1 MAVNR
6 IILRDGKKVCI
17 PIKTRAEY
25 YKLRDADFNRKCVE
39 KARNGETYTTR
50 SGEQKSYKT
59 LLEQFNYSLTTPQP
73 KQPLT
78 CPSGTLSPGGEG
90 EVSNTGDGSFPL
102 KGANCVG
109 NSVGMD
115 IDLCVPEQLPEG
127 VTKEKW
133 IQDEILN
140 ISKNILDK
148 KEEIGLLLCE
158 RSATKGLHIV
168 FRRDVSLDQE
178 GNLKRVSDV
187 LGVPFDEAAKDITRV
202 FFTPTSKDI
211 LFIDEEMFDRRETP
225 FPPFGHPFPVK
236 GQGDSNNPS
245 NNQAS
250 NPSQA
255 NNGNSSSCP
264 LRGKMPEGQKGV
276 APLKA
281 NLIAFDLC
289 VKEAGLNPDALDV
302 FGEHNRH
309 KNLMS
314 VLSAGLAKLMSR
326 EQAFAVVAEKLP
338 NYSQYDDCKAL
349 INYFYDNY
357 NTAYMPLAVRE
368 INAKAQEMARDNG
381 KEEDELDTEG
391 YNPPEPPK
399 KLCRLHQLITS
410 NFDPRFK
417 SMILLS
423 SIPEMSAHASHYRAN
438 YISGKDVGAQDY
450 VVVIGDSGKGKN
462 NVTDLHNLMTEKTL
476 QEHDRK
482 EYEKCDANAE
492 EREKK
497 KNAKDCP
504 PKYHPKLRLIETAS
518 STSIL
523 DLQANLGENGMLLGH
538 FSEADAFGVAGGTS
552 TKLLSTLIRK
562 GWSGEIHTQY
572 YMSDCSRNVMARM
585 CISLLVCGTVNSVVG
600 GMLSGKN
607 TENGLM
613 QRFIPVVVPKA
624 KRTFRP
630 PICNRLTQEEK
641 DELQGMI
648 VQLYTKDLALGDST
662 LTLDMPLTRKLIG
675 KWFDDL
681 EVRYNNG
688 EITEAEADLSARV
701 GEHMMRAAIPL
712 VALEGKESKEM
723 LEFIKWVGDIAYYNL
738 CWIFGHS
745 VQKNLEEAKEMMGS
759 HKDLRKTA
767 EPILQRLP
775 NVFTLQQMKDL
786 RRELGQS
793 ENCNMLLKRYVE
805 SGKLKHL
812 DRGVYQKVDK

>member
-6 IILRDGKKVCI
+6 IILRDGRKVCV
-17 PIKTRAEY
+17 PITKKEEY
-25 YKLRDADFNRKCVE
+25 IALRDSKYNADYVE
-39 KARNGETYTTR
+39 KARRGETFKDKQ
-50 SGEQKSYKT
+50 GKDISYKT
-59 LLEQFNYSLTTPQP
+59 KLVQFNYSCYPNED
-73 KQPLT
+73 
-78 CPSGTLSPGGEG
+78 GTLAKTSKP
-90 EVSNTGDGSFPL
+90 SD
-102 KGANCVG
+102 
-109 NSVGMD
+109 SVGMD
-115 IDLCVPEQLPEG
+115 IDFKVPEQLPEG
-127 VTKEKW
+127 VTPEKW
-133 IQDEILN
+133 LQDEILN
-140 ISKNILDK
+140 TVENILNH
-148 KEEIGLLLCE
+148 KEEIGLQMCE
-158 RSATKGLHIV
+158 RSATKGVHIV
-168 FRRDVSLDQE
+168 TKRDFNLSQE
-178 GNLKRVSDV
+178 ANLQRIADV
-187 LGVPFDEAAKDITRV
+187 LGVSFDEGAKDITRV
-202 FFTPTSKDI
+202 FFTPTSTDI

-276 APLKA
+276 APLKE

-302 FGEHNRH
+302 FGEHNWH

-417 SMILLS
+417 PMILLS

-745 VQKNLEEAKEMMGS
+745 VQKNLEEAKEIMGS
-759 HKDLRKTA
+759 HQDLRKTA
-767 EPILQRLP
+767 EPILDKLP

>member
-6 IILRDGKKVCI
+6 IRYRDGKKICI
-17 PIKTRAEY
+17 PVKNKTEY
-25 YKLRDADFNRKCVE
+25 MALRDANFNKECAE
-39 KARNGETYTTR
+39 KARKGETFTTK

-59 LLEQFNYSLTTPQP
+59 LLEQFNYSCYPNED
-73 KQPLT
+73 
-78 CPSGTLSPGGEG
+78 GTL
-90 EVSNTGDGSFPL
+90 
-102 KGANCVG
+102 KGTTKPAD
-109 NSVGMD
+109 SVGMD
-115 IDLCVPEQLPEG
+115 IDLHVPEQLPEG
-127 VTKEKW
+127 ITQEKW

-211 LFIDEEMFDRRETP
+211 LFIDEEMFDRAPQPPEGERVYRHETVRGKSMAP
-225 FPPFGHPFPVK
+225 LEQKSVSKNHPLG
-236 GQGDSNNPS
+236 GQGV
-245 NNQAS
+245 
-250 NPSQA
+250 
-255 NNGNSSSCP
+255 
-264 LRGKMPEGQKGV
+264 PEKS
-276 APLKA
+276 

-289 VKEAGLNPDALDV
+289 VKEAGLNSDALDV
-302 FGEHNRH
+302 WGERNWH

-701 GEHMMRAAIPL
+701 GEQMRAAIPL

>member
-6 IILRDGKKVCI
+6 IYYKDGKKYCV
-17 PIKTRAEY
+17 PVTNKKDY
-25 YKLRDADFNRKCVE
+25 FLLRDSKYNLDCVE
-39 KARNGETYTTR
+39 KARKGEMLKDKNGNE
-50 SGEQKSYKT
+50 KSYKT
-59 LLEQFNYSLTTPQP
+59 KLEQFNYSCIPNAD
-73 KQPLT
+73 
-78 CPSGTLSPGGEG
+78 GT
-90 EVSNTGDGSFPL
+90 L
-102 KGANCVG
+102 KGAVQPA

-115 IDLCVPEQLPEG
+115 VDFDVPEQLPEG
-127 VTKEKW
+127 VTTEKW
-133 IQDEILN
+133 LQDKTDETC
-140 ISKNILDK
+140 KNILDK
-148 KEEIGLLLCE
+148 KDEIGLLMLE
-158 RSATKGLHIV
+158 RSATKGLHLV
-168 FRRDVSLDQE
+168 FKRKPELSQE
-178 GNLKRVSDV
+178 GNLKSVSET
-187 LGVPFDEAAKDITRV
+187 LNVPFDEGAKDITRV
-202 FFTPTSKDI
+202 FFTPTSQDI
-211 LFIDEEMFDRRETP
+211 IFIDERLFD
-225 FPPFGHPFPVK
+225 FGECGKAEEK
-236 GQGDSNNPS
+236 GKRQSKSKKEEDRNLNVPISEK
-245 NNQAS
+245 A
-250 NPSQA
+250 
-255 NNGNSSSCP
+255 
-264 LRGKMPEGQKGV
+264 E
-276 APLKA
+276 KA

-289 VKEAGLNPDALDV
+289 VKEAGLNSDALDV
-302 FGEHNRH
+302 WGERNWH

-357 NTAYMPLAVRE
+357 NTAFMPLAVRE
-368 INAKAQEMARDNG
+368 INAKAQEMARDKG

-662 LTLDMPLTRKLIG
+662 LTLDMPLTRKMIG

-759 HKDLRKTA
+759 HQDLRKTA

-812 DRGVYQKVDK
+812 DRGVYQKLS

>member
-17 PIKTRAEY
+17 PILKKEEY
-25 YKLRDADFNRKCVE
+25 IALRDSKYNADCVE
-39 KARNGETYTTR
+39 KARKGEMLKDKD
-50 SGEQKSYKT
+50 GNEKSYKT
-59 LLEQFNYSLTTPQP
+59 RLEQFNYSCIPNED
-73 KQPLT
+73 
-78 CPSGTLSPGGEG
+78 GTL
-90 EVSNTGDGSFPL
+90 
-102 KGANCVG
+102 KGTVQPA

-115 IDLCVPEQLPEG
+115 VDFNEAEIGKIPEVVER
-127 VTKEKW
+127 
-133 IQDEILN
+133 ILA
-140 ISKNILDK
+140 K
-148 KEEIGLLLCE
+148 KDEIGLLMLE
-158 RSATKGLHIV
+158 KSATKGLHLV
-168 FRRDVSLDQE
+168 FKRKPELSQE
-178 GNLKRVSDV
+178 ENLKSVSET
-187 LGVPFDEAAKDITRV
+187 LNVPFDEGAKDITRV
-202 FFTPTSKDI
+202 FFTPTSQDI
-211 LFIDEEMFDRRETP
+211 IFIDERLFD
-225 FPPFGHPFPVK
+225 FGECGKAEEK
-236 GQGDSNNPS
+236 GKRQSKTKKEEERNISIP
-245 NNQAS
+245 
-250 NPSQA
+250 
-255 NNGNSSSCP
+255 
-264 LRGKMPEGQKGV
+264 KEEK
-276 APLKA
+276 PLKE

-289 VKEAGLNPDALDV
+289 ADSAGLDV
-302 FGEHNRH
+302 KKMDVWGENNWHN
-309 KNLMS
+309 NLMA
-314 VLSAGLAKLMSR
+314 VLSAGFSKLMSR

-381 KEEDELDTEG
+381 KEDAKDELDTEG

-662 LTLDMPLTRKLIG
+662 LTLDMPLTRKMIG

-767 EPILQRLP
+767 EPILDKLP
-775 NVFTLQQMKDL
+775 NIFTIKQMSDV
-786 RRELGQS
+786 RVNVGQS
-793 ENCNMLLKRYVE
+793 EDCYMLLSRYV
-805 SGKLKHL
+805 KNKKIRRM
-812 DRGVYQKVDK
+812 DRGVYQKI

>member
-25 YKLRDADFNRKCVE
+25 YKLRDADFNRKSAE

-59 LLEQFNYSLTTPQP
+59 LLEQFNYSCYPNED
-73 KQPLT
+73 
-78 CPSGTLSPGGEG
+78 GTL
-90 EVSNTGDGSFPL
+90 
-102 KGANCVG
+102 KGTTKPAD
-109 NSVGMD
+109 SVGMD
-115 IDLCVPEQLPEG
+115 IDLHVPEQLPEG

-211 LFIDEEMFDRRETP
+211 LFIDEELFDRAPQPPKGERVYRHETVRGKSMAP
-225 FPPFGHPFPVK
+225 LEQKSVSKNHPLG
-236 GQGDSNNPS
+236 GQG
-245 NNQAS
+245 
-250 NPSQA
+250 
-255 NNGNSSSCP
+255 
-264 LRGKMPEGQKGV
+264 V
-276 APLKA
+276 AEKS

-302 FGEHNRH
+302 FGEHNWH

-381 KEEDELDTEG
+381 KEEEELDTEG

-662 LTLDMPLTRKLIG
+662 LTLDMPLTRKMIG

-767 EPILQRLP
+767 EPLLDKLP
-775 NVFTLQQMKDL
+775 NIFTVKQMSEL
-786 RRELGQS
+786 RVSEGQS
-793 ENCNMLLKRYVE
+793 EDCYMLLSRYVK
-805 SGKLKHL
+805 SKKIRRM
-812 DRGVYQKVDK
+812 DRGIYQKIS

>member
-1 MAVNR
+1 
-6 IILRDGKKVCI
+6 
-17 PIKTRAEY
+17 
-25 YKLRDADFNRKCVE
+25 
-39 KARNGETYTTR
+39 
-50 SGEQKSYKT
+50 
-59 LLEQFNYSLTTPQP
+59 
-73 KQPLT
+73 
-78 CPSGTLSPGGEG
+78 
-90 EVSNTGDGSFPL
+90 
-102 KGANCVG
+102 
-109 NSVGMD
+109 
-115 IDLCVPEQLPEG
+115 
-127 VTKEKW
+127 
-133 IQDEILN
+133 
-140 ISKNILDK
+140 
-148 KEEIGLLLCE
+148 
-158 RSATKGLHIV
+158 
-168 FRRDVSLDQE
+168 
-178 GNLKRVSDV
+178 
-187 LGVPFDEAAKDITRV
+187 
-202 FFTPTSKDI
+202 
-211 LFIDEEMFDRRETP
+211 
-225 FPPFGHPFPVK
+225 
-236 GQGDSNNPS
+236 
-245 NNQAS
+245 
-250 NPSQA
+250 
-255 NNGNSSSCP
+255 
-264 LRGKMPEGQKGV
+264 
-276 APLKA
+276 
-281 NLIAFDLC
+281 
-289 VKEAGLNPDALDV
+289 
-302 FGEHNRH
+302 
-309 KNLMS
+309 
-314 VLSAGLAKLMSR
+314 
-326 EQAFAVVAEKLP
+326 
-338 NYSQYDDCKAL
+338 
-349 INYFYDNY
+349 
-357 NTAYMPLAVRE
+357 MPLAVRE

-381 KEEDELDTEG
+381 KEDAKDELDTEG

-745 VQKNLEEAKEMMGS
+745 VQKNLDEAKEMMGS

>member
-25 YKLRDADFNRKCVE
+25 YKLRDVDFNKKCVE
-39 KARNGETYTTR
+39 KARNGETFTTR
-50 SGEQKSYKT
+50 SGEQKSFKT
-59 LLEQFNYSLTTPQP
+59 LLEQFNYS
-73 KQPLT
+73 
-78 CPSGTLSPGGEG
+78 CISNADGT
-90 EVSNTGDGSFPL
+90 L
-102 KGANCVG
+102 KGAVQPA

-115 IDLCVPEQLPEG
+115 VDFDEAEKAKIPEVVER
-127 VTKEKW
+127 
-133 IQDEILN
+133 IL
-140 ISKNILDK
+140 SKKD
-148 KEEIGLLLCE
+148 EIGLLMLE
-158 RSATKGLHIV
+158 RSATKGLHLV
-168 FRRDVSLDQE
+168 FKRKPELSQEENLRSVSETL
-178 GNLKRVSDV
+178 N
-187 LGVPFDEAAKDITRV
+187 VPFDEGAKDITRV
-202 FFTPTSKDI
+202 FFTPTSQDI
-211 LFIDEEMFDRRETP
+211 IFIDERLFD
-225 FPPFGHPFPVK
+225 FGECGKAEGKGKRQSKTKKEEEKNLNVPVSEK
-236 GQGDSNNPS
+236 
-245 NNQAS
+245 A
-250 NPSQA
+250 
-255 NNGNSSSCP
+255 
-264 LRGKMPEGQKGV
+264 E
-276 APLKA
+276 KA
-281 NLIAFDLC
+281 NLIAFELC
-289 VKEAGLNPDALDV
+289 VKEAGLNSDALDV
-302 FGEHNRH
+302 WGERNWH

-314 VLSAGLAKLMSR
+314 VLSSGLAKLMSR

-381 KEEDELDTEG
+381 KEEEELDTEG

-399 KLCRLHQLITS
+399 KLCRIHQLITS

-417 SMILLS
+417 SVILLS
-423 SIPEMSAHASHYRAN
+423 SIPEMSAHASHYRGP
-438 YISGKDVGAQDY
+438 YINGKDVGAQDY

-476 QEHDRK
+476 QEHDKK

-538 FSEADAFGVAGGTS
+538 FSEADAFGIAGGTS
-552 TKLLSTLIRK
+552 SKLLSTMIRK

-585 CISLLVCGTVNSVVG
+585 CISLLICGTVNSVVG

-630 PICNRLTQEEK
+630 PICNRLTKEEK

-648 VQLYTKDLALGDST
+648 MQLYTQDLALGDST
-662 LTLDMPLTRKLIG
+662 LTLDMPLTRKVIE
-675 KWFDDL
+675 KWYDDL
-681 EVRYNNG
+681 EERYNNG
-688 EITEAEADLSARV
+688 ELTEAEADLSARI
-701 GEHMMRAAIPL
+701 GEHMMRAAIPH
-712 VALEGKESKEM
+712 VALEGKESKEV
-723 LEFIKWVGDIAYYNL
+723 LEFIKWVGDITFYNL
-738 CWIFGHS
+738 CWIFGHC

-759 HKDLRKTA
+759 HQDLRRTA

-775 NVFTLQQMKDL
+775 KVFTLKQIKDL
-786 RRELGQS
+786 RKELGQS

-812 DRGVYQKVDK
+812 ERGVYQQIKLS

>member
-6 IILRDGKKVCI
+6 IYYKDGKKYCV
-17 PIKTRAEY
+17 PVTNKKDY
-25 YKLRDADFNRKCVE
+25 FLLRDSKYNLDCVE
-39 KARNGETYTTR
+39 KARKGEMLKDKNGNE
-50 SGEQKSYKT
+50 KSYKT
-59 LLEQFNYSLTTPQP
+59 RLEQFNYSCIPNAD
-73 KQPLT
+73 
-78 CPSGTLSPGGEG
+78 GT
-90 EVSNTGDGSFPL
+90 L
-102 KGANCVG
+102 KGAVQPA

-115 IDLCVPEQLPEG
+115 VDFDEAEKANIPEVVER
-127 VTKEKW
+127 
-133 IQDEILN
+133 IL
-140 ISKNILDK
+140 SKKD
-148 KEEIGLLLCE
+148 EIGLLMLE
-158 RSATKGLHIV
+158 RSATKGLHLV
-168 FRRDVSLDQE
+168 FKRKPELSQE
-178 GNLKRVSDV
+178 ENLKSVSET
-187 LGVPFDEAAKDITRV
+187 LNVPFDEGAKDITRV
-202 FFTPTSKDI
+202 FFTPTSQDI
-211 LFIDEEMFDRRETP
+211 IFIDERLFD
-225 FPPFGHPFPVK
+225 FGECGKAEEK
-236 GQGDSNNPS
+236 GKRQSKTKKEEERNLNVPIS
-245 NNQAS
+245 EKA
-250 NPSQA
+250 
-255 NNGNSSSCP
+255 
-264 LRGKMPEGQKGV
+264 E
-276 APLKA
+276 KA
-281 NLIAFDLC
+281 NLIAFELC
-289 VKEAGLNPDALDV
+289 VKEAGLNADALDV
-302 FGEHNRH
+302 WGERNWR

-368 INAKAQEMARDNG
+368 INAKAQEMARDKG

-662 LTLDMPLTRKLIG
+662 LTLDMPLTRKMIG

-767 EPILQRLP
+767 EPLLDKLP
-775 NVFTLQQMKDL
+775 NIFTVKQMSEL
-786 RRELGQS
+786 RVSEGQS
-793 ENCNMLLKRYVE
+793 EDCYMLLSRYVK
-805 SGKLKHL
+805 SKKIRRM
-812 DRGVYQKVDK
+812 DRGIYQKI

>member
-6 IILRDGKKVCI
+6 IRYRDGRKICI
-17 PIKTRAEY
+17 PIQNKAEY
-25 YKLRDADFNRKCVE
+25 LALRDSDFNRKNLE
-39 KARNGETYTTR
+39 LARKGDKRAKAM
-50 SGEQKSYKT
+50 
-59 LLEQFNYSLTTPQP
+59 LEQFNYSCYPNED
-73 KQPLT
+73 
-78 CPSGTLSPGGEG
+78 GTL
-90 EVSNTGDGSFPL
+90 
-102 KGANCVG
+102 KGTTKPAD
-109 NSVGMD
+109 SVGMD

-202 FFTPTSKDI
+202 FFTPTSADI
-211 LFIDEEMFDRRETP
+211 LYIAEGLFSRGEGGGSCKKTP
-225 FPPFGHPFPVK
+225 NPNPFPV
-236 GQGDSNNPS
+236 
-245 NNQAS
+245 
-250 NPSQA
+250 
-255 NNGNSSSCP
+255 
-264 LRGKMPEGQKGV
+264 RGKGGQPTKGSLQTPCPSTGKGCPKDGKGV
-276 APLKA
+276 AEKS

-302 FGEHNRH
+302 FGEHNWH

-767 EPILQRLP
+767 EPLLQRLP

-812 DRGVYQKVDK
+812 DRGVYQKLS

>member
-59 LLEQFNYSLTTPQP
+59 ILEQFNYS
-73 KQPLT
+73 
-78 CPSGTLSPGGEG
+78 CISNADGT
-90 EVSNTGDGSFPL
+90 L
-102 KGANCVG
+102 KGAVQPA

-115 IDLCVPEQLPEG
+115 VDFNEAEIGKIPEVVER
-127 VTKEKW
+127 
-133 IQDEILN
+133 ILA
-140 ISKNILDK
+140 K
-148 KEEIGLLLCE
+148 KDEIGLLMLE
-158 RSATKGLHIV
+158 RSATKGLHVV
-168 FRRDVSLDQE
+168 FTRKPELSQE
-178 GNLKRVSDV
+178 ENLKSVSET
-187 LGVPFDEAAKDITRV
+187 LNVPFDEGAKDITRV
-202 FFTPTSKDI
+202 FFTPTSQDI
-211 LFIDEEMFDRRETP
+211 IFIDERLFD
-225 FPPFGHPFPVK
+225 FGECGKAEEK
-236 GQGDSNNPS
+236 GKRQSKTKKEEERNLNVPIS
-245 NNQAS
+245 EKA
-250 NPSQA
+250 
-255 NNGNSSSCP
+255 
-264 LRGKMPEGQKGV
+264 E
-276 APLKA
+276 KA
-281 NLIAFDLC
+281 NLIAFELC
-289 VKEAGLNPDALDV
+289 VKEAGLNSDALDV
-302 FGEHNRH
+302 WGERNWH

-681 EVRYNNG
+681 EVCYNNG

-786 RRELGQS
+786 RKELGQS

-812 DRGVYQKVDK
+812 DRGVYQKLS

>member
-6 IILRDGKKVCI
+6 IYYKDGKKYCV
-17 PIKTRAEY
+17 PVTNKKDY
-25 YKLRDADFNRKCVE
+25 FLLRDSKYNLDCVE
-39 KARNGETYTTR
+39 KARKGEMLKDKNGNE
-50 SGEQKSYKT
+50 KSYKT
-59 LLEQFNYSLTTPQP
+59 RLEQFNYSCIPNED
-73 KQPLT
+73 
-78 CPSGTLSPGGEG
+78 GT
-90 EVSNTGDGSFPL
+90 L
-102 KGANCVG
+102 KGAVQPA

-115 IDLCVPEQLPEG
+115 VDFNEAEIGKIPE
-127 VTKEKW
+127 VVKR
-133 IQDEILN
+133 IL
-140 ISKNILDK
+140 SKKD
-148 KEEIGLLLCE
+148 EIGLLMLE
-158 RSATKGLHIV
+158 KSATKGLHLV
-168 FRRDVSLDQE
+168 FKRKPELSQE
-178 GNLKRVSDV
+178 GNLKSVSET
-187 LGVPFDEAAKDITRV
+187 LNVPFDEGAKDITRV
-202 FFTPTSKDI
+202 FFTPTSQDI
-211 LFIDEEMFDRRETP
+211 IFIDERLFD
-225 FPPFGHPFPVK
+225 FGECGKAEEK
-236 GQGDSNNPS
+236 GKRQSKTKKEEERNLNVPIS
-245 NNQAS
+245 EKA
-250 NPSQA
+250 
-255 NNGNSSSCP
+255 
-264 LRGKMPEGQKGV
+264 E
-276 APLKA
+276 KA
-281 NLIAFDLC
+281 NLIAFELC
-289 VKEAGLNPDALDV
+289 VKEAGLNSDALDV
-302 FGEHNRH
+302 WGERNWH

-767 EPILQRLP
+767 EPILDKLP

>member
-17 PIKTRAEY
+17 PILKKEEY
-25 YKLRDADFNRKCVE
+25 MALRDSKYNADCVE
-39 KARNGETYTTR
+39 KARKGEMLKDKNGNE
-50 SGEQKSYKT
+50 KSYKT
-59 LLEQFNYSLTTPQP
+59 RLEQFNYSLTTPTP
-73 KQPLT
+73 S
-78 CPSGTLSPGGEG
+78 CPSGILPRNGE
-90 EVSNTGDGSFPL
+90 ERLAQNAEFPL

-115 IDLCVPEQLPEG
+115 VDFNEAEIGKIPEVVER
-127 VTKEKW
+127 
-133 IQDEILN
+133 ILA
-140 ISKNILDK
+140 K
-148 KEEIGLLLCE
+148 KDEIGLLMLE
-158 RSATKGLHIV
+158 RSATKGLHLV
-168 FRRDVSLDQE
+168 FRRKPELSQE
-178 GNLKRVSDV
+178 ENLKSVSET
-187 LGVPFDEAAKDITRV
+187 LNVPFDEGAKDITRV

-211 LFIDEEMFDRRETP
+211 LFIDEEMFDRAP
-225 FPPFGHPFPVK
+225 IP
-236 GQGDSNNPS
+236 NPS
-245 NNQAS
+245 PA
-250 NPSQA
+250 
-255 NNGNSSSCP
+255 
-264 LRGKMPEGQKGV
+264 RGKGVDRKYPSMGEGAQREKVTTPSAPSGEEGRGEGAV
-276 APLKA
+276 ALKE

-302 FGEHNRH
+302 FGEHNWH

-326 EQAFAVVAEKLP
+326 EQAFAVVSEKLP

-357 NTAYMPLAVRE
+357 NTAFMPLAVRE
-368 INAKAQEMARDNG
+368 INAKAQEMARDKG

-812 DRGVYQKVDK
+812 DRGVYQKLS

>member
-1 MAVNR
+1 M
-6 IILRDGKKVCI
+6 
-17 PIKTRAEY
+17 
-25 YKLRDADFNRKCVE
+25 
-39 KARNGETYTTR
+39 
-50 SGEQKSYKT
+50 
-59 LLEQFNYSLTTPQP
+59 
-73 KQPLT
+73 
-78 CPSGTLSPGGEG
+78 
-90 EVSNTGDGSFPL
+90 
-102 KGANCVG
+102 G

-115 IDLCVPEQLPEG
+115 VDFDEAEIGKIPEVVER
-127 VTKEKW
+127 
-133 IQDEILN
+133 IL
-140 ISKNILDK
+140 SRKD
-148 KEEIGLLLCE
+148 EIGLLMLE
-158 RSATKGLHIV
+158 RSATKGLHLV
-168 FRRDVSLDQE
+168 FRRKPELSQE
-178 GNLKRVSDV
+178 ENLKSVSET
-187 LGVPFDEAAKDITRV
+187 LNVPFDEGAKDITRV

-211 LFIDEEMFDRRETP
+211 LYIDEEMFNRAP
-225 FPPFGHPFPVK
+225 IP
-236 GQGDSNNPS
+236 NPS
-245 NNQAS
+245 PA
-250 NPSQA
+250 
-255 NNGNSSSCP
+255 
-264 LRGKMPEGQKGV
+264 RGKGVDRKYPSIGEGAQREKVTTPSAPSGEEGRGEGAV
-276 APLKA
+276 ALKE

-289 VKEAGLNPDALDV
+289 VKEAGLNSDALDV
-302 FGEHNRH
+302 WGERNWH

-368 INAKAQEMARDNG
+368 INAKAQEMARDKG

-812 DRGVYQKVDK
+812 DRGVYQKLTI

>member
-6 IILRDGKKVCI
+6 IRYRDGRKICI
-17 PIKTRAEY
+17 PIQNKAEY
-25 YKLRDADFNRKCVE
+25 LALRDSDFNRECVE
-39 KARNGETYTTR
+39 LARKGDKRAKA
-50 SGEQKSYKT
+50 Q
-59 LLEQFNYSLTTPQP
+59 LEQFNYSLTTPS
-73 KQPLT
+73 
-78 CPSGTLSPGGEG
+78 CPSGILPRDGEEG
-90 EVSNTGDGSFPL
+90 LAQNREFPL

-115 IDLCVPEQLPEG
+115 IDFHVPEQLPEG
-127 VTKEKW
+127 VTAEIWLKDKIKETC
-133 IQDEILN
+133 DAVLA
-140 ISKNILDK
+140 K
-148 KEEIGLLLCE
+148 KDEIGLLMLE
-158 RSATKGLHIV
+158 KSATKGLHLV
-168 FRRDVSLDQE
+168 FKRKPELSQE
-178 GNLKRVSDV
+178 ENLKSVSET
-187 LGVPFDEAAKDITRV
+187 LNVPFDEGAKDITRV
-202 FFTPTSKDI
+202 FFTPTSQDI
-211 LFIDEEMFDRRETP
+211 IFIDERLFD
-225 FPPFGHPFPVK
+225 FGECGKAEEK
-236 GQGDSNNPS
+236 GKRQSKTKKEEERNISIP
-245 NNQAS
+245 
-250 NPSQA
+250 
-255 NNGNSSSCP
+255 
-264 LRGKMPEGQKGV
+264 KEEK
-276 APLKA
+276 PLKE

-289 VKEAGLNPDALDV
+289 ADSAGLDV
-302 FGEHNRH
+302 KKMDVWGENNWHN
-309 KNLMS
+309 NLMA
-314 VLSAGLAKLMSR
+314 VLSAGFPKLMSR

-438 YISGKDVGAQDY
+438 YINGKDVGAQDY

-662 LTLDMPLTRKLIG
+662 LTLDMPLTRKMIG

-767 EPILQRLP
+767 EPILDKLP

-812 DRGVYQKVDK
+812 DRGVYQKIGPSPVTT

>member
-1 MAVNR
+1 MSINILKKSSIVFALIVNAFA
-6 IILRDGKKVCI
+6 LSWVFQYVCLGKPNYLVI
-17 PIKTRAEY
+17 NFVFVLAMV
-25 YKLRDADFNRKCVE
+25 FFS
-39 KARNGETYTTR
+39 KAR
-50 SGEQKSYKT
+50 
-59 LLEQFNYSLTTPQP
+59 
-73 KQPLT
+73 
-78 CPSGTLSPGGEG
+78 LS
-90 EVSNTGDGSFPL
+90 
-102 KGANCVG
+102 
-109 NSVGMD
+109 
-115 IDLCVPEQLPEG
+115 
-127 VTKEKW
+127 
-133 IQDEILN
+133 LN
-140 ISKNILDK
+140 IF
-148 KEEIGLLLCE
+148 GLLLALALPGAKVIGSGIVQNAVVEVIFGTSVDEIIGFHSVLPSKLLLTALAVFCFFLAYVVFNK
-158 RSATKGLHIV
+158 RLNTDFSKKGRIGVYALLLI
-168 FRRDVSLDQE
+168 SL
-178 GNLKRVSDV
+178 
-187 LGVPFDEAAKDITRV
+187 P
-202 FFTPTSKDI
+202 FFTYKSYEIFAPRVNDI
-211 LFIDEEMFDRRETP
+211 IDAYKFITDKSAPKAPEWVIKEQ
-225 FPPFGHPFPVK
+225 K
-236 GQGDSNNPS
+236 PS
-245 NNQAS
+245 A
-250 NPSQA
+250 
-255 NNGNSSSCP
+255 
-264 LRGKMPEGQKGV
+264 
-276 APLKA
+276 
-281 NLIAFDLC
+281 
-289 VKEAGLNPDALDV
+289 
-302 FGEHNRH
+302 
-309 KNLMS
+309 
-314 VLSAGLAKLMSR
+314 
-326 EQAFAVVAEKLP
+326 
-338 NYSQYDDCKAL
+338 YD
-349 INYFYDNY
+349 
-357 NTAYMPLAVRE
+357 T
-368 INAKAQEMARDNG
+368 
-381 KEEDELDTEG
+381 
-391 YNPPEPPK
+391 
-399 KLCRLHQLITS
+399 
-410 NFDPRFK
+410 
-417 SMILLS
+417 
-423 SIPEMSAHASHYRAN
+423 
-438 YISGKDVGAQDY
+438 Y

-662 LTLDMPLTRKLIG
+662 LTLDMPLTRKMIG

-767 EPILQRLP
+767 EPILDKLP

-812 DRGVYQKVDK
+812 DRGVYQKIGPSPVTT

>member
-6 IILRDGKKVCI
+6 IYYKDGKKYCV
-17 PIKTRAEY
+17 PITNKKDY
-25 YKLRDADFNRKCVE
+25 FLLRDSKYNLDCVE
-39 KARNGETYTTR
+39 KARKGEMLKDKD
-50 SGEQKSYKT
+50 GNEKSYKT
-59 LLEQFNYSLTTPQP
+59 RLEQFNYSCIPNED
-73 KQPLT
+73 
-78 CPSGTLSPGGEG
+78 GT
-90 EVSNTGDGSFPL
+90 L
-102 KGANCVG
+102 KGAVQPA

-115 IDLCVPEQLPEG
+115 VDFNEAEIGKIPEVVER
-127 VTKEKW
+127 
-133 IQDEILN
+133 ILA
-140 ISKNILDK
+140 K
-148 KEEIGLLLCE
+148 KDEIGLLMLE
-158 RSATKGLHIV
+158 KSATKGLHLV
-168 FRRDVSLDQE
+168 FRRKPELSQE
-178 GNLKRVSDV
+178 ENLKSVSET
-187 LGVPFDEAAKDITRV
+187 LNVPFDEGAKDITRV
-202 FFTPTSKDI
+202 FFTPTSQDI
-211 LFIDEEMFDRRETP
+211 IFIDERLFD
-225 FPPFGHPFPVK
+225 FGECGKAEEK
-236 GQGDSNNPS
+236 GKRQSKTKKEEERNLNVPIS
-245 NNQAS
+245 EKA
-250 NPSQA
+250 
-255 NNGNSSSCP
+255 
-264 LRGKMPEGQKGV
+264 E
-276 APLKA
+276 KA
-281 NLIAFDLC
+281 NLIAFELC
-289 VKEAGLNPDALDV
+289 VKEAGLNSDALDV
-302 FGEHNRH
+302 WGERNWH

-357 NTAYMPLAVRE
+357 NTAFMPLAVRE

-438 YISGKDVGAQDY
+438 YINGKDVGAQDY

-767 EPILQRLP
+767 EPILDKLP
-775 NVFTLQQMKDL
+775 NIFTIKQMSDV
-786 RRELGQS
+786 RVNVGQS
-793 ENCNMLLKRYVE
+793 EDCYMLLSRYV
-805 SGKLKHL
+805 KNKKIRRM
-812 DRGVYQKVDK
+812 DRGVYQKI

>member
-17 PIKTRAEY
+17 PIKNRTEY
-25 YKLRDADFNRKCVE
+25 YKLRDVDFNRQCVE
-39 KARNGETYTTR
+39 KARNGETFTTR
-50 SGEQKSYKT
+50 SGEQKSFKT
-59 LLEQFNYSLTTPQP
+59 LLEQFNYSCYPNED
-73 KQPLT
+73 
-78 CPSGTLSPGGEG
+78 GTL
-90 EVSNTGDGSFPL
+90 
-102 KGANCVG
+102 KGTTKPAD
-109 NSVGMD
+109 SVGMD
-115 IDLCVPEQLPEG
+115 IDFQIPSELPEG
-127 VTKEKW
+127 VTPEKW
-133 IQDEILN
+133 IENEILN

-168 FRRDVSLDQE
+168 FRRDISLDQE
-178 GNLKRVSDV
+178 GNLRRVSDV

-202 FFTPTSKDI
+202 FFTPTSADI
-211 LFIDEEMFDRRETP
+211 LYIAEGLFDRGE
-225 FPPFGHPFPVK
+225 GGGSCKDGK
-236 GQGDSNNPS
+236 GDKQPK
-245 NNQAS
+245 QAERNLNVPIS
-250 NPSQA
+250 EKA
-255 NNGNSSSCP
+255 
-264 LRGKMPEGQKGV
+264 E
-276 APLKA
+276 KA
-281 NLIAFDLC
+281 NLIAFELC
-289 VKEAGLNPDALDV
+289 VKEAGLNSDALDV
-302 FGEHNRH
+302 WGERNWH

-357 NTAYMPLAVRE
+357 NTAFMPLAVRE

-681 EVRYNNG
+681 EVCYNNG

-767 EPILQRLP
+767 EPLLDKLP
-775 NVFTLQQMKDL
+775 NIFTVKQMSEL
-786 RRELGQS
+786 RVSEGQS
-793 ENCNMLLKRYVE
+793 EDCYMLLSRYVK
-805 SGKLKHL
+805 SKKIIRLQK
-812 DRGVYQKVDK
+812 GVYQKASASNI

>member
-1 MAVNR
+1 MR
-6 IILRDGKKVCI
+6 
-17 PIKTRAEY
+17 Y
-25 YKLRDADFNRKCVE
+25 
-39 KARNGETYTTR
+39 
-50 SGEQKSYKT
+50 ST
-59 LLEQFNYSLTTPQP
+59 LVKISSIN
-73 KQPLT
+73 
-78 CPSGTLSPGGEG
+78 
-90 EVSNTGDGSFPL
+90 
-102 KGANCVG
+102 
-109 NSVGMD
+109 
-115 IDLCVPEQLPEG
+115 
-127 VTKEKW
+127 
-133 IQDEILN
+133 EILN

-202 FFTPTSKDI
+202 FFTPSTKDI
-211 LFIDEEMFDRRETP
+211 LFIDEELFDRAPQPPKGERVYRHETVRGKSMAP
-225 FPPFGHPFPVK
+225 LEQKSVSKNHPLG
-236 GQGDSNNPS
+236 GQG
-245 NNQAS
+245 
-250 NPSQA
+250 
-255 NNGNSSSCP
+255 
-264 LRGKMPEGQKGV
+264 V
-276 APLKA
+276 AEKS

-302 FGEHNRH
+302 FGEHNWH

-662 LTLDMPLTRKLIG
+662 LTLDMPLTRKMIG

-767 EPILQRLP
+767 EPILDKLP

-812 DRGVYQKVDK
+812 DRGVYQKLS

>member
-6 IILRDGKKVCI
+6 IYYKDGKKYCV
-17 PIKTRAEY
+17 PVTNKKDY
-25 YKLRDADFNRKCVE
+25 FLLRDSKYNLECVE
-39 KARNGETYTTR
+39 KARKGEMLKDKD
-50 SGEQKSYKT
+50 GNEKSYKT
-59 LLEQFNYSLTTPQP
+59 RLEQFNYSCIPNED
-73 KQPLT
+73 
-78 CPSGTLSPGGEG
+78 GT
-90 EVSNTGDGSFPL
+90 L
-102 KGANCVG
+102 KGAVQPA

-115 IDLCVPEQLPEG
+115 VDFNEAEIGKIPEVVER
-127 VTKEKW
+127 
-133 IQDEILN
+133 IL
-140 ISKNILDK
+140 SKKD
-148 KEEIGLLLCE
+148 EIGLLMLE
-158 RSATKGLHIV
+158 RSATKGLHLV
-168 FRRDVSLDQE
+168 FKRKPELSQE
-178 GNLKRVSDV
+178 GNLKSVSET
-187 LGVPFDEAAKDITRV
+187 LNVPFDEGAKDITRV
-202 FFTPTSKDI
+202 FFTPTSQDI
-211 LFIDEEMFDRRETP
+211 IFIDERLFD
-225 FPPFGHPFPVK
+225 FGECGKAEEK
-236 GQGDSNNPS
+236 GKRQSKTKKEEERNLNVPIS
-245 NNQAS
+245 EKA
-250 NPSQA
+250 
-255 NNGNSSSCP
+255 
-264 LRGKMPEGQKGV
+264 E
-276 APLKA
+276 KA
-281 NLIAFDLC
+281 NLIAFELC
-289 VKEAGLNPDALDV
+289 VKEAGLNSDALDV
-302 FGEHNRH
+302 WGERNWH

-662 LTLDMPLTRKLIG
+662 LTLDMPLTRKMIG

-745 VQKNLEEAKEMMGS
+745 VQKNL
-759 HKDLRKTA
+759 A
-767 EPILQRLP
+767 EPILDKLP

-805 SGKLKHL
+805 AGKLKHL

>member
-6 IILRDGKKVCI
+6 IIYKDGKKYCV
-17 PIKTRAEY
+17 PVTNKKDY
-25 YKLRDADFNRKCVE
+25 FLLRDSKYNLECVE
-39 KARNGETYTTR
+39 KARKGEMLKDKD
-50 SGEQKSYKT
+50 GNEKSYKT
-59 LLEQFNYSLTTPQP
+59 RLEQFNYSLTTPQP

-78 CPSGTLSPGGEG
+78 RPTDTLSPVGEG
-90 EVSNTGDGSFPL
+90 EVSNAGDGSFPL

-115 IDLCVPEQLPEG
+115 VDFNETEIGKIPEVVEH
-127 VTKEKW
+127 
-133 IQDEILN
+133 ILA
-140 ISKNILDK
+140 K
-148 KEEIGLLLCE
+148 KDEIGLLMLE
-158 RSATKGLHIV
+158 KSATKGLHLV
-168 FRRDVSLDQE
+168 FKRKPELSQE
-178 GNLKRVSDV
+178 GNLKSVSET
-187 LGVPFDEAAKDITRV
+187 LNVPFDEGAKDITRV
-202 FFTPTSKDI
+202 FFTPTSQDI
-211 LFIDEEMFDRRETP
+211 IFIDERLFD
-225 FPPFGHPFPVK
+225 FGECGKAEEK
-236 GQGDSNNPS
+236 GKRQSKTKKEEERNLNVPIS
-245 NNQAS
+245 EKA
-250 NPSQA
+250 
-255 NNGNSSSCP
+255 
-264 LRGKMPEGQKGV
+264 E
-276 APLKA
+276 KA
-281 NLIAFDLC
+281 NLIAFELC
-289 VKEAGLNPDALDV
+289 VKEAGLNSNALDV
-302 FGEHNRH
+302 WGERNWH

-381 KEEDELDTEG
+381 KEEELDTEG

-438 YISGKDVGAQDY
+438 YINGKDVGAQDY

-662 LTLDMPLTRKLIG
+662 LTLDMPLTRKMIG

-767 EPILQRLP
+767 EPILDKLP
-775 NVFTLQQMKDL
+775 NIFTIKQMSDV
-786 RRELGQS
+786 RVNVGQS
-793 ENCNMLLKRYVE
+793 EDCYMLLSRYV
-805 SGKLKHL
+805 KNKKIRRM
-812 DRGVYQKVDK
+812 DRGVYQKI

>member
-1 MAVNR
+1 MRLSDSAFKNKRKMAVNR
-6 IILRDGKKVCI
+6 IYYKDGKKYCV
-17 PIKTRAEY
+17 PVTNKKDY
-25 YKLRDADFNRKCVE
+25 FLLRDSKYNLECVE
-39 KARNGETYTTR
+39 KARKGEMLKDKNGNE
-50 SGEQKSYKT
+50 KSYKT
-59 LLEQFNYSLTTPQP
+59 RLEQFNYSCIPNED
-73 KQPLT
+73 
-78 CPSGTLSPGGEG
+78 GT
-90 EVSNTGDGSFPL
+90 L
-102 KGANCVG
+102 KGAVQPA

-115 IDLCVPEQLPEG
+115 VDFNEAEIGKIPEVVER
-127 VTKEKW
+127 
-133 IQDEILN
+133 ILA
-140 ISKNILDK
+140 K
-148 KEEIGLLLCE
+148 KDEIGLLMLE
-158 RSATKGLHIV
+158 RSTTKGLHLV
-168 FRRDVSLDQE
+168 FKRKPELSQE
-178 GNLKRVSDV
+178 ENLKSVSET
-187 LGVPFDEAAKDITRV
+187 LNVPFDEGAKDITRV
-202 FFTPTSKDI
+202 FFTPTSQDI
-211 LFIDEEMFDRRETP
+211 IFIDERLFD
-225 FPPFGHPFPVK
+225 FGECGKAEEK
-236 GQGDSNNPS
+236 GKRQSKTKKEEERNINVPIS
-245 NNQAS
+245 EKA
-250 NPSQA
+250 
-255 NNGNSSSCP
+255 
-264 LRGKMPEGQKGV
+264 E
-276 APLKA
+276 KA
-281 NLIAFDLC
+281 NLIAFELC
-289 VKEAGLNPDALDV
+289 VKEAGLNSDALDV
-302 FGEHNRH
+302 WGERNWH

-357 NTAYMPLAVRE
+357 NTAFMPLAVRE
-368 INAKAQEMARDNG
+368 INAKAQEMARDKG

-805 SGKLKHL
+805 AGKLKHL
-812 DRGVYQKVDK
+812 DRGVYQKIGPSPVTT